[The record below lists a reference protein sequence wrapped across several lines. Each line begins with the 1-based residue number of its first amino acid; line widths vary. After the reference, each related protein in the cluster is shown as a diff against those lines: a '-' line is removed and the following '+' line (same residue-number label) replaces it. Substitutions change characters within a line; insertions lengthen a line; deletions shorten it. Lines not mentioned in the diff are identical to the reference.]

1 MTLTTMVPIAMELR
15 HLWQPDVARPRAQRP
30 SPMTMHL
37 TPGRL
42 RLRLLE
48 RRGDEA
54 FARQVE
60 QALAPLPGVTQVR
73 ANPVTGSVLVLFDP
87 QQLDAQQ
94 ILAELERWALI
105 SRQVPP
111 PAAAAL
117 PFGEVATR
125 IGTTVGK
132 ELAKA
137 ALLEAVG
144 EAWFTPLLAL
154 L

>member
-1 MTLTTMVPIAMELR
+1 MTLTTIGTIAIELCC
-15 HLWQPDVARPRAQRP
+15 LWDQNPAQRP
-30 SPMTMHL
+30 SFASMHL

-42 RLRLLE
+42 RLRMPE

-60 QALAPLPGVTQVR
+60 QLLAPIPGVTQVH
-73 ANPVTGSVLVLFDP
+73 ANPVTGSVLVRFDP
-87 QQLDAQQ
+87 RQMDAQQ
-94 ILAELERWALI
+94 ILAKLERWNLI
-105 SRQVPP
+105 GRQLPP
-111 PAAAAL
+111 RTDAA
-117 PFGEVATR
+117 PPIREVATR
-125 IGTTVGK
+125 MGATVGK